1 VAIAISGP
9 YLARL
14 LGGWRASGPAYVSL
28 ARALRLLVLDGRLPL
43 RTRLPGERE
52 LAEALGV
59 SRTTATAAYAQLRD
73 EGFLASRRGSGSW
86 TRLPAD
92 RPAAPAPAPP
102 GPELIDL
109 STAAAAAPEGALH
122 AALAVATAELPRHLP
137 VAGYFE
143 AGLPGLR
150 AAIAQRFTLRGAP
163 TTPDQ
168 ILVTSGALHAFS
180 LLLRVFAGP
189 GDRVLA
195 EAPSY
200 PAALDAIRATGAR
213 VVPVPVGDMDLLEAT
228 LRQAAPRL
236 AYLVPD
242 HHNPTGLSLP
252 EPDRERLVALAR
264 VTRTPLVID
273 EAMAE
278 LHLDGDP
285 PTPLAAFDP
294 AGETAIV
301 AGSMSK
307 GFWGG
312 LRVGWVRAAPATI
325 DRLMA
330 ARATLDLASPV
341 IEQLVATELLKQAGE
356 ILARQRDMFR
366 ARRDALAAAVP
377 PGWRFTLPAGGLCL
391 WVELDAPRSTALA
404 AVADNHGVRVAA
416 GPRFGVDGA
425 FERFVRLPYALPE
438 PVLEEAMSRLAVAW
452 RAVSEGAPAEPA
464 PVALVA

>member
-1 VAIAISGP
+1 VAISGP

-59 SRTTATAAYAQLRD
+59 SRTTATAAYTQLRE

-92 RPAAPAPAPP
+92 RPPAPEPAPP

-109 STAAAAAPEGALH
+109 STAAGAAPEGALH
-122 AALAVATAELPRHLP
+122 AALATATAELPRHLP
-137 VAGYFE
+137 GAGYCE
-143 AGLPGLR
+143 AGLPVLR
-150 AAIAQRFTLRGAP
+150 AAIAERFTRRGAP

-168 ILVTSGALHAFS
+168 ILVTSGALHA
-180 LLLRVFAGP
+180 LNLVLRVFAGP

-195 EAPSY
+195 DDPSY
-200 PAALDAIRATGAR
+200 PAALDAIRAAGAR
-213 VVPVPVGDMDLLEAT
+213 VVPVPVFDPELLAAT

-242 HHNPTGLSLP
+242 HHNPTGLSLA
-252 EPDRERLVALAR
+252 EADRERLVALAQA
-264 VTRTPLVID
+264 TRTPLVID

-278 LHLDGDP
+278 LHLDGGP
-285 PTPLAAFDP
+285 PTPIAAFDP
-294 AGETAIV
+294 AGETAMI

-307 GFWGG
+307 GYWGG
-312 LRVGWVRAAPATI
+312 LRVGWIRAAPATI
-325 DRLMA
+325 ARLLA
-330 ARATLDLASPV
+330 ARATLDLASPL
-341 IEQLVATELLKQAGE
+341 IEQLVAAELLKQADE
-356 ILARQRDMFR
+356 ILPRQRETFR
-366 ARRDALAAAVP
+366 ARRDVLAAALP
-377 PGWRFTLPAGGLCL
+377 AEWRFTLPAGGLCL

-404 AVADNHGVRVAA
+404 AIADRHGVRVAA

-425 FERFVRLPYALPE
+425 FERFIRLPYALPE
-438 PVLEEAMSRLAVAW
+438 DTLLEAASRLAVAW
-452 RAVSEGAPAEPA
+452 RAVSEGAPAEP
-464 PVALVA
+464 PPLALVA